1 MSNLDFIDIKILVKE
16 MIEGLIQINRPL
28 IITSNDR
35 TNTEELSFLS
45 HILKYNNVKKETIFI
60 FLNEVLAVF
69 NNQLK
74 KMMRNNNIQ
83 NFINNIKSEWDD
95 FSDIL
100 FKEEFNEE
108 QVKLMEDIINNINE
122 LCKRFK
128 ELNTSVESNN
138 ITDVIQQDD
147 LVDRMNTFVKSVQ
160 EFNSNIEE
168 ISNEL
173 NRYES
178 NLNKLNTCILLDLSM
193 KNKKLY
199 LEFND
204 ISEDNNI
211 PENIQNIFLNYI
223 FILNLIKKQIL
234 YYKNTIKKVEEISEN
249 MKKHIETS
257 KMNLKSNDKVFISQE
272 NEKGIEQYLKSLVE

>member
-60 FLNEVLAVF
+60 FLNEVLVVF

-74 KMMRNNNIQ
+74 KIMRNSNIQ
-83 NFINNIKSEWDD
+83 NFINNIKSEWAD

-100 FKEEFNEE
+100 FKEEFDEE

>member
-60 FLNEVLAVF
+60 FLNEVLVVF

-74 KMMRNNNIQ
+74 KMMRNSNIQ

-100 FKEEFNEE
+100 FKEGFDEE

>member
-60 FLNEVLAVF
+60 FLNEVLVVF

-74 KMMRNNNIQ
+74 KMMRNSNIQ

-100 FKEEFNEE
+100 FKEGFDEE

-199 LEFND
+199 LEFNN

>member
-60 FLNEVLAVF
+60 FLNEVLVVF

-74 KMMRNNNIQ
+74 KMMRNSNIQ

-100 FKEEFNEE
+100 FKEEFDEE

-178 NLNKLNTCILLDLSM
+178 NLNKLNTFILLDLSM

>member
-1 MSNLDFIDIKILVKE
+1 
-16 MIEGLIQINRPL
+16 
-28 IITSNDR
+28 
-35 TNTEELSFLS
+35 
-45 HILKYNNVKKETIFI
+45 
-60 FLNEVLAVF
+60 
-69 NNQLK
+69 
-74 KMMRNNNIQ
+74 
-83 NFINNIKSEWDD
+83 
-95 FSDIL
+95 
-100 FKEEFNEE
+100 
-108 QVKLMEDIINNINE
+108 
-122 LCKRFK
+122 
-128 ELNTSVESNN
+128 
-138 ITDVIQQDD
+138 
-147 LVDRMNTFVKSVQ
+147 MNTFVKSVQ

>member
-60 FLNEVLAVF
+60 FLNEVLVVF

-74 KMMRNNNIQ
+74 KMMRNSNIQ

-100 FKEEFNEE
+100 FKEEFDEE

>member
-60 FLNEVLAVF
+60 FLNEVLVVF

-74 KMMRNNNIQ
+74 KMMRNSNIQ

-100 FKEEFNEE
+100 FKEEFDEE

-272 NEKGIEQYLKSLVE
+272 NEKGIEQYLKSLV